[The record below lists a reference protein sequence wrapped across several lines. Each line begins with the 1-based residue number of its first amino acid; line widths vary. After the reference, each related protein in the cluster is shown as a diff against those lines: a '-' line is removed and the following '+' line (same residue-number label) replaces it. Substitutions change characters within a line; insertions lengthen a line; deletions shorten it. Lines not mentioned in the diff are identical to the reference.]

1 MSFKPTYHILN
12 GDSLFHQM
20 PESISGERIIT
31 REALVDGPVS
41 VSNLEDFFQLRARF
55 ISENYPEATA
65 EEYLEKVFPEF
76 EKMMNIPAGEE
87 INLWFEDDLFC
98 QVNFW
103 FDMWLLTKHGKSE
116 QLYLVRPDTLTPYGF
131 AAYKPEQLPELL
143 ERRIAIKEP
152 QKLAALWESYQHN
165 DLDALQTNAA
175 ELPDDFTFIRNAV
188 EAHIARIPDKESD
201 GRPVESLK
209 AIMKDLDTTEFGPVF
224 REFCKREAIYGFGD
238 LQVKK
243 LFDELVNR

>member
-1 MSFKPTYHILN
+1 MSLKAIYHILN

-41 VSNLEDFFQLRARF
+41 ASNLEDFFQLRAKF
-55 ISENYPEATA
+55 ISENYPEATS
-65 EEYLEKVFPEF
+65 EEYFEKVFPEF

-103 FDMWLLTKHGKSE
+103 FDVWLLTKHGKSE
-116 QLYLVRPDTLTPYGF
+116 QLYLVRPKTLTPYGF
-131 AAYKPEQLPELL
+131 AAYKPEELPALL

-152 QKLAALWESYQHN
+152 QKLAAVWEAYQRN
-165 DLDALQTNAA
+165 DLDTLQ
-175 ELPDDFTFIRNAV
+175 ELATELSDAYPFLKDAV
-188 EAHIARIPDKESD
+188 EAHLQRFPTEHSE
-201 GRPVESLK
+201 GRPKETLK
-209 AIMKDLDTTEFGPVF
+209 AIMEELKTDKFGPVF

-238 LQVKK
+238 LQVKQ
-243 LFDELVNR
+243 LFDELSM